1 MYTQM
6 NIFEVS
12 LIFKILERY
21 FVTAS
26 LKLLLQFSSSFV
38 EPQKVYMLTFQP
50 RSCLN
55 VLLNFID
62 WSSGTVLFFNPLNAN
77 PTKWSNIPKQFDG
90 KLPTSCLSVFDHF
103 VGLALKQLHGMTHS
117 KSTIETHLTSNYGWS
132 CSSLSL

>member
-1 MYTQM
+1 M

-62 WSSGTVLFFNPLNAN
+62 
-77 PTKWSNIPKQFDG
+77 
-90 KLPTSCLSVFDHF
+90 
-103 VGLALKQLHGMTHS
+103 
-117 KSTIETHLTSNYGWS
+117 
-132 CSSLSL
+132 